1 MSLAER
7 SIPNEAAPAAI
18 PRRRQ
23 LLFGASFGAAG
34 WAMLILT
41 LLGAYLAVRS
51 GDRTLWLNGKNIP
64 LTQPNVQLGTLI
76 MSSIMIQWAVYSI
89 ARDDRGHA
97 YLALGITALMGVAFL
112 NQTWFLYTQTGIRL
126 AADKEGAVFYAL
138 TGSHLAMVGCAV
150 IFVALMSIRA
160 LGGSFSSRYPD
171 GLSAAA
177 LFWHVTVALYTPIW
191 LAVYI
196 MK

>member
-7 SIPNEAAPAAI
+7 LIPNEAPPAAL

-41 LLGAYLAVRS
+41 LLGVYLAARS
-51 GDRTLWLNGKNIP
+51 GNRALWLDGKTLQ
-64 LTQPNVQLGTLI
+64 LTQPNVQLATLI
-76 MSSIMIQWAVYSI
+76 MSSFTIQWAVYSI

-97 YLALGITALMGVAFL
+97 YLALGITAMLGLAFL
-112 NQTWFLYTQTGIRL
+112 NQTWFLYSQTGIRL
-126 AADKEGAVFYAL
+126 DADKEGAVFYAL
-138 TGSHLAMVGCAV
+138 TGAHLAMVGCGV

>member
-7 SIPNEAAPAAI
+7 LIPNETAPAPI

-23 LLFGASFGAAG
+23 LLFGASFASAG

-41 LLGAYLAVRS
+41 LLGTYLAVRS

-76 MSSIMIQWAVYSI
+76 MSSVMIQWAVHSI

-97 YLALGITALMGVAFL
+97 YLALGITSLMGLAFL

-138 TGSHLAMVGCAV
+138 TGTHLAMVACAV